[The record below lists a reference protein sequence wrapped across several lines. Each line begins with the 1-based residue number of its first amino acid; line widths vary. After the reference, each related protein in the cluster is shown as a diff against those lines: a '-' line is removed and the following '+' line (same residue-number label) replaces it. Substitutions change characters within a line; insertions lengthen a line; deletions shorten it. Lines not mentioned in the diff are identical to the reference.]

1 VARVSVLKPVA
12 VACRPS
18 RTSWLGEANTA
29 WPADSVKSRSA
40 SGLAAGAGAGA
51 MRAPA
56 HARGSRTSGASLQR
70 GWATRFN
77 ANRWPL
83 PPVQCRLQRAHN
95 TAHVR
100 DRSSRG
106 WPSSAACLAWSK
118 QPPPLTLATWRTIH
132 RAANRY
138 ACTQQPPAPQ
148 AHSTQQKWAT
158 PRHTP
163 WQQRVS

>member
-1 VARVSVLKPVA
+1 MARVSVLKPVA

-29 WPADSVKSRSA
+29 LLADSVKSRSA

-51 MRAPA
+51 ERAPA

-70 GWATRFN
+70 GWATGFN
-77 ANRWPL
+77 ANRWL
-83 PPVQCRLQRAHN
+83 TPPVLCRLQPTHS

-106 WPSSAACLAWSK
+106 WPGTAAGLAWS
-118 QPPPLTLATWRTIH
+118 
-132 RAANRY
+132 N
-138 ACTQQPPAPQ
+138 
-148 AHSTQQKWAT
+148 T
-158 PRHTP
+158 PHP
-163 WQQRVS
+163 